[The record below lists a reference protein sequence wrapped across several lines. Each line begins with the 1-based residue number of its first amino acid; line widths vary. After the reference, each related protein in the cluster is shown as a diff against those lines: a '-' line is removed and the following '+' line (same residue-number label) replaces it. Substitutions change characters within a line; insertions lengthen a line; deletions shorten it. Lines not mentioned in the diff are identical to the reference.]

1 MLVVYVLNVARVAGL
16 ALNHVYWRPTVAFNH
31 HYTFTLVVYTAIG
44 ALWVLWARHVAQP
57 AVLVPAHG
65 SR

>member
-31 HYTFTLVVYTAIG
+31 HYTFTLVVYA
-44 ALWVLWARHVAQP
+44 AQP

>member
-1 MLVVYVLNVARVAGL
+1 MARVAGM

-31 HYTFTLVVYTAIG
+31 HYTFTLVVYAAIG
-44 ALWVLWARHVAQP
+44 ALWALWARHAAHP
-57 AVLVPAHG
+57 TGPVPAHG